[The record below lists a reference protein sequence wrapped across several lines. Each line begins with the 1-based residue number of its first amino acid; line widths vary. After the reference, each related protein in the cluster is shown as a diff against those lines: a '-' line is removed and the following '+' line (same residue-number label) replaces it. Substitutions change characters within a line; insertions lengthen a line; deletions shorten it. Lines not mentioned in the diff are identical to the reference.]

1 MIATNCRP
9 VRLSIKFLPRV
20 TTFFDRK
27 IRKCGERIPW
37 EIEMNSSRQKREE
50 AIRYQLTQRSDNLL
64 LDDNPDAL
72 GMAIRDFFP
81 DLTRAF
87 VINWMPDQ
95 DEDIYWVLIDPM
107 GIAQVEI
114 LRGEDAKFYPP
125 KLQMI
130 ELVAYKN
137 KQHSRDVRERL
148 AMALELIKS
157 FPRF

>member
-1 MIATNCRP
+1 
-9 VRLSIKFLPRV
+9 
-20 TTFFDRK
+20 
-27 IRKCGERIPW
+27 
-37 EIEMNSSRQKREE
+37 MNSSRQKREE